1 MEQNNIDK
9 LRQMLNEKAKA
20 PVDKSISKD
29 GKLAADELDS
39 LEQLSRLVKL
49 VESSQ
54 TKRRPNLWLLP
65 ALFLTTL
72 IILSILLFGHV
83 SETEIELDVTA
94 SDVSFEVPDQQ
105 VLTTLMQLTRL
116 GIDGLNEIRIPR
128 SQEEDSHTISSADNG
143 REILQVLITSEKK
156 ETGSVSL
163 SSVIVPVGTRVRIY
177 PTEIANQYGLSLTG
191 SSVDLRAEIFGRIQ
205 MSFSDH
211 RSMTYNFASPKAIV
225 MTSDSQEVRLVFSV
239 ANDSIGAA
247 FSSQLAADELRLFQI
262 DEFVDQKNTIVRKVS
277 TIHSGTLYLE
287 ELKGKEIQLRPREQ
301 ISFKQSAGEIRTI
314 RLNDNRVELKYYG
327 RVRGMDSGFGENKRN
342 LMPTYLEWLSAR
354 HGLSLLWG
362 ATLYIFG
369 IIVGVLRWL
378 EKV

>member
-9 LRQMLNEKAKA
+9 LRQMLSEKAKA
-20 PVDKSISKD
+20 AVDKSISKD
-29 GKLAADELDS
+29 GKLAADEIDS

-94 SDVSFEVPDQQ
+94 SDVSFAVPDQQ

-116 GIDGLNEIRIPR
+116 GIDGLDEGFEFQGHRKK
-128 SQEEDSHTISSADNG
+128 DSHTVKSADNK
-143 REILQVLITSEKK
+143 RETLHVLITPEKK

-177 PTEIANQYGLSLTG
+177 PTEIANQYGLSLMG

-211 RSMTYNFASPKAIV
+211 TSMTYNFASPKAVV

-239 ANDSIGAA
+239 ANDSIGAG
-247 FSSQLAADELRLFQI
+247 FSSQLAANELRLFQI

-277 TIHSGTLYLE
+277 TIHSGTLILE

-301 ISFKQSAGEIRTI
+301 ISFKQSVGEIRTI

-327 RVRGMDSGFGENKRN
+327 RVRG
-342 LMPTYLEWLSAR
+342 EWIQFSPN
-354 HGLSLLWG
+354 
-362 ATLYIFG
+362 
-369 IIVGVLRWL
+369 
-378 EKV
+378 

>member
-20 PVDKSISKD
+20 AVDKSISKD
-29 GKLAADELDS
+29 GKVAADEIDS
-39 LEQLSRLVKL
+39 LEELSRLVKL

-83 SETEIELDVTA
+83 SETEIELDVIA
-94 SDVSFEVPDQQ
+94 SDVSFAVPDQQ
-105 VLTTLMQLTRL
+105 VLTKLMQLNRL

-128 SQEEDSHTISSADNG
+128 SQEEPSHTIKSADNKQG
-143 REILQVLITSEKK
+143 TLRVLINPEKK

-177 PTEIANQYGLSLTG
+177 PTEIANQYGLSLMG
-191 SSVDLRAEIFGRIQ
+191 SSVDLRAEIYGRIQ

-211 RSMTYNFASPKAIV
+211 TSMMYNFASPKAIV
-225 MTSDSQEVRLVFSV
+225 MTSDSQDVRLVFSV
-239 ANDSIGAA
+239 ANDSIGAG
-247 FSSQLAADELRLFQI
+247 FSSQLAADELRLFEI

-287 ELKGKEIQLRPREQ
+287 ELKGKEIQLRAREQ
-301 ISFKQSAGEIRTI
+301 ISFKQSVGEIRTI

-327 RVRGMDSGFGENKRN
+327 RVRGMDSGFAENKRN

-362 ATLYIFG
+362 TTLYIFG

-378 EKV
+378 EKI

>member
-1 MEQNNIDK
+1 
-9 LRQMLNEKAKA
+9 MLIEKAKA
-20 PVDKSISKD
+20 AVDKSISED
-29 GKLAADELDS
+29 GKLTADEIDS

-54 TKRRPNLWLLP
+54 PKRRPNLWLLP

-94 SDVSFEVPDQQ
+94 SDVSFAVPDQQ

-128 SQEEDSHTISSADNG
+128 SQEQDSHTIYSADNKQ
-143 REILQVLITSEKK
+143 ETLHVLITPEKK

-177 PTEIANQYGLSLTG
+177 PTEIANQYGLSLMG
-191 SSVDLRAEIFGRIQ
+191 SSVDLRAEIYGRIQ

-211 RSMTYNFASPKAIV
+211 RSMIYNFASPKAIV

-239 ANDSIGAA
+239 ANDSIGAG
-247 FSSQLAADELRLFQI
+247 FSSQLAAHELRLFQI

-301 ISFKQSAGEIRTI
+301 ISFKQSVGEIRTI

-362 ATLYIFG
+362 TTLYIFG

>member
-1 MEQNNIDK
+1 MEQNNTDK
-9 LRQMLNEKAKA
+9 LRQMLIEKAKA
-20 PVDKSISKD
+20 AVDKSVTKD
-29 GKLAADELDS
+29 GKLTADEIDS

-49 VESSQ
+49 IDSTQ
-54 TKRRPNLWLLP
+54 PKRRPNLWLLP

-72 IILSILLFGHV
+72 TILSILLFGHV

-94 SDVSFEVPDQQ
+94 SDVSFAVPDQQ

-116 GIDGLNEIRIPR
+116 GIDGLHEIRIPR
-128 SQEEDSHTISSADNG
+128 SQEEDSHTISSADNK
-143 REILQVLITSEKK
+143 RETLHVLITPEKK
-156 ETGSVSL
+156 ETGSLSL

-191 SSVDLRAEIFGRIQ
+191 ASVDLRAEIHGRIQ

-211 RSMTYNFASPKAIV
+211 TSMMYNFASPKAIV

-301 ISFKQSAGEIRTI
+301 ISFKQSVGEIRTI
-314 RLNDNRVELKYYG
+314 RLNNNRVELKYYG
-327 RVRGMDSGFGENKRN
+327 RVRGMDSGFAENKRN

-362 ATLYIFG
+362 TTLYIFG

>member
-9 LRQMLNEKAKA
+9 LRQMLIEKAKA
-20 PVDKSISKD
+20 AVDKYISED
-29 GKLAADELDS
+29 GKVAANEIDS

-49 VESSQ
+49 VDSTQ
-54 TKRRPNLWLLP
+54 AKRRPNLWLLP
-65 ALFLTTL
+65 TLFLTTL

-83 SETEIELDVTA
+83 SETEIELDVTV
-94 SDVSFEVPDQQ
+94 SDVSFAVPDQQ

-128 SQEEDSHTISSADNG
+128 SQEEDSHTINSADNK
-143 REILQVLITSEKK
+143 RKNLHVLITPEKK

-177 PTEIANQYGLSLTG
+177 PTEIASQYGLALTG

-205 MSFSDH
+205 MSLSD
-211 RSMTYNFASPKAIV
+211 RTSMTYNFASPKAIV

-239 ANDSIGAA
+239 ANDSIGSG
-247 FSSQLAADELRLFQI
+247 FSSQLTADELRLFQI

-277 TIHSGTLYLE
+277 TIHSGTLFLE

-301 ISFKQSAGEIRTI
+301 ISFKHSVGEIRTI

-327 RVRGMDSGFGENKRN
+327 RVRGMDSGFGDNKRN

-362 ATLYIFG
+362 TTLYIFG
-369 IIVGVLRWL
+369 IVVGVLRWL

>member
-9 LRQMLNEKAKA
+9 LRQMLSEKAKA
-20 PVDKSISKD
+20 AVDKSISKD
-29 GKLAADELDS
+29 GKLAADEIDS

-94 SDVSFEVPDQQ
+94 SDVSFAVPDQQ

-116 GIDGLNEIRIPR
+116 GIDGLNQIRIPR

-143 REILQVLITSEKK
+143 RGILHVLITPEKK
-156 ETGSVSL
+156 ETGSLSL

-301 ISFKQSAGEIRTI
+301 ISFKQSVGEIRTI
-314 RLNDNRVELKYYG
+314 QLNDNRVGLKYYG